1 MTTSYSPLSLTPER
15 QDRIAVTITYLELTA
30 RTPLPP
36 LSPPGQKMKLAL
48 MRAENPPVHFYR
60 YLYDLVGA
68 PYNWVSRRKIG
79 DEELAAIIQDEDV
92 YLYVLYAG
100 GVPAGMAE
108 IDARDRRVHEL
119 KFFGL
124 TPDFTGRGLGRYF
137 LANVIDLAWSHGPE
151 TLRLE
156 TCTLD
161 HPAALP
167 LYQRL
172 GFSVIDRRSG
182 YVERYNP
189 ENSPG

>member
-1 MTTSYSPLSLTPER
+1 MTTRRSPLSLTPEDAD
-15 QDRIAVTITYLELTA
+15 QIAVTITYLEQSA
-30 RTPLPP
+30 RPHLPP
-36 LSPPGQKMKLAL
+36 APPLGEKMKLAL
-48 MRAENPPVHFYR
+48 MRAEKPPVHFYR

-68 PYNWVSRRKIG
+68 PYNWVSRRKLS
-79 DEELAAIIQDEDV
+79 DADLASVIQDEDV

-100 GVPAGMAE
+100 GAPAGMAE
-108 IDARDRRVHEL
+108 IDARDRSIHEV

-137 LANVIDLAWSHGPE
+137 LTHVIELAWSRAPE
-151 TLRLE
+151 KLRLE

-182 YVERYNP
+182 YVERHRP
-189 ENSPG
+189 DNSRG